1 MHKIY
6 CTNRLWKLS
15 WIKGRQDV
23 KGVMATENRLRS
35 RIVDLS
41 SVEQL
46 LKSRYQRKL
55 AGKERRGG

>member
-41 SVEQL
+41 SVE
-46 LKSRYQRKL
+46 
-55 AGKERRGG
+55 